1 MAKVNNIEVPEEF
14 IIEEKPCMILDQQQS
29 SVSTEV
35 GMGSLLASK
44 PLRGRLI
51 VMAFNWIVATLCYYG
66 LSLNAGI
73 GSDVFSSFSLS
84 AFMEIPSICFSAMVR
99 FRHSL
104 GNMTQAVVK

>member
-14 IIEEKPCMILDQQQS
+14 IIEEKPSILDQQS